1 MKLRSTLLP
10 LCSLMLLA
18 ACGNNEKSKDEKT
31 APTAT
36 KIPLQLIDKGI
47 YTLPIDSLA
56 SFDQTFGLQV
66 NEIEGTQYISF
77 FDSNTNSFY
86 IHDYASGVL
95 TKQVKLYQEGPNA
108 VSVFMRPDYLLH
120 SLDSIFIDTNFYGYF
135 LINGKAEV
143 LSRVSK
149 GPDFSSEGIKLK
161 FDQSSYLSEK
171 GIHGTIKGHFRKV
184 ADHFPLLR
192 GTLKFTENGPTADS
206 LSSKDLFD
214 DYEAIISFLKQ
225 GQREKKLYVN
235 IHRHMMQHNGY
246 LYATTVISDTIRVFR
261 GDQLV
266 RSIYAGVPGSQV
278 VDYQTYFKNNEIR
291 QGKGEVSKPI
301 VLNQPPIYEHTLIDP
316 QGRFIYRVMSHGTK
330 AGISPY
336 NGKEYPVIIGAT
348 LLVIDLMDE
357 ECYYIDLPV
366 EEIQIRNF
374 GSSALFISN
383 QGIHFRVKE
392 QDNEDQ
398 AEFRLFGPAIG

>member
-1 MKLRSTLLP
+1 MKLRSILL
-10 LCSLMLLA
+10 LLSTHLLLA
-18 ACGNNEKSKDEKT
+18 ACGNSEKSSDEKT
-31 APTAT
+31 APTAS

-47 YTLPIDSLA
+47 YTLSIDSLA
-56 SFDQTFGLQV
+56 SFDEMFSLQV
-66 NEIEGTQYISF
+66 NEIEGTEYLSF

-86 IHDYASGVL
+86 IHDYASGAL
-95 TKQVKLYQEGPNA
+95 IKQVKLYQEGPNA
-108 VSVFMRPDYLLH
+108 VSVFMRPDYYLH

-171 GIHGTIKGHFRKV
+171 GIHGTVKGHFRKV

-192 GTLKFTENGPTADS
+192 GTLKFTESRPIADS
-206 LSSKDLFD
+206 LSSKYLFD
-214 DYEAIISFLKQ
+214 DYEAIMSFLEQ

-235 IHRHMMQHNGY
+235 IHRHMMQHDGY

-266 RSIYAGVPGSQV
+266 RSIYAGVPDYEV
-278 VDYQTYFKNNEIR
+278 IDYQTYFKNNEII
-291 QGKGEVSKPI
+291 QGKNQMSKPT
-301 VLNQPPIYEHTLIDP
+301 VLNQPPQYESSFIDP
-316 QGRFIYRVMSHGTK
+316 QGKFLYRVMSHGTK
-330 AGISPY
+330 AGISPH
-336 NGKEYPVIIGAT
+336 NEKEIPVIFGAT
-348 LLVIDLMDE
+348 LLVIDLESE
-357 ECYYIDLPV
+357 ERYYIDLPV
-366 EEIQIRNF
+366 EEIQIRGF
-374 GSSALFISN
+374 SFSVQFVSN
-383 QGIHFRVKE
+383 DGIHFRVKE

-398 AEFRLFGPAIG
+398 AEFRLFGIQ